1 MADHKEDPMFIPLT
15 KTSTSE
21 KSLPGSH
28 QELKPELDSK
38 SSSHSS
44 DDEEMIDP
52 IVEESKKQKLN
63 ELKRRAFYSVLLAF
77 RADTLMTTGNKRN
90 QIIEKLMNEWS
101 IAQETRVSFEDNIQ
115 KNLLAH
121 QQRVNSDVKETKKP
135 LTTRLPTKKPTLFS
149 THVATTPCSSWGRV
163 NPEALIGR
171 RVCVRMPGEDE
182 FEVLVIKEF
191 NAKDGTHRLATV
203 DPNVMWLDE
212 TCSWMDVR
220 KVPAEDIRWRNGEEP
235 GFETP
240 AGSGAGQ

>member
-1 MADHKEDPMFIPLT
+1 MFIPLT

-21 KSLPGSH
+21 KSLPSSH

-77 RADTLMTTGNKRN
+77 RADTLMTTGNVNHVTSSLNLCICFSDMLSRFVVLLQKRN

-121 QQRVNSDVKETKKP
+121 QQRYTLLIIKVFTFDDLTFFFCFLRVNSDVKETKKP
-135 LTTRLPTKKPTLFS
+135 LTTRLPVKQSF
-149 THVATTPCSSWGRV
+149 
-163 NPEALIGR
+163 
-171 RVCVRMPGEDE
+171 
-182 FEVLVIKEF
+182 
-191 NAKDGTHRLATV
+191 
-203 DPNVMWLDE
+203 
-212 TCSWMDVR
+212 
-220 KVPAEDIRWRNGEEP
+220 
-235 GFETP
+235 
-240 AGSGAGQ
+240 